1 MARTD
6 YYGIQT
12 PVLQATS
19 QAIRSVNGTVGT
31 IAPEDY
37 PDLISAMKSGTD
49 YDNVMAQLVEET
61 VSGSIVSITDGAN
74 NLPCKNLEVNV
85 TAWQEG
91 TGDPAPDNVRRIHGW
106 DKVKLNHYGG
116 DNLLET
122 TTFETGKYIN
132 AQGAISNSG
141 AWSVSDYILVSAN
154 KSYIAH
160 KLATGGSGGYCGI
173 YKSDKTLS
181 RTVSVIANEPTYFD
195 MANDEYYIR
204 VSVRSITPQTF
215 GSTLYIFN
223 LYTINL
229 GGTYY
234 GGVLDVTSGVFT
246 GTHLTYILP
255 TTEAFT
261 QWYNRQIVVVNP
273 PNIIQTIQS
282 VLNVYGDVL
291 KATSSTLD
299 DFACWHRYRNVNI
312 IVPDDYTVADYNSN
326 IAGTKIVYPLETPFT
341 VQLTPQQISTL
352 LGNNTFF
359 ADTGDINLTYRAN
372 GALYVAQH

>member
-1 MARTD
+1 M
-6 YYGIQT
+6 
-12 PVLQATS
+12 
-19 QAIRSVNGTVGT
+19 
-31 IAPEDY
+31 
-37 PDLISAMKSGTD
+37 
-49 YDNVMAQLVEET
+49 
-61 VSGSIVSITDGAN
+61 
-74 NLPCKNLEVNV
+74 
-85 TAWQEG
+85 
-91 TGDPAPDNVRRIHGW
+91 
-106 DKVKLNHYGG
+106 
-116 DNLLET
+116 LET